1 MVLPF
6 WELILPDIFLL
17 DRLIPSDAVLTK
29 QMEEYKNLGF

>member
-17 DRLIPSDAVLTK
+17 VRLMADAVLTK
-29 QMEEYKNLGF
+29 QMDEYILLGF